1 MRWFGLGRDRER
13 SRSRPR
19 VASAAALAALAAHE
33 RREEHSG
40 HQQEAAAAGRRALQ
54 GAEARP
60 APWPTGGPTAETSAT
75 GLGNARAGVAVYL
88 IPPAGVVGPDG
99 NVGPALMRAAMLAAR
114 EAGRRPDEIWE
125 EALSAW
131 LLAREVETAPAER
144 PPALRGAH
152 RQAAWGEIEATVRAL
167 RAS

>member
-33 RREEHSG
+33 RDEERRVRHGEVTAQSA
-40 HQQEAAAAGRRALQ
+40 QALAAAS
-54 GAEARP
+54 
-60 APWPTGGPTAETSAT
+60 APWPAMERQAAETPAT
-75 GLGNARAGVAVYL
+75 GLGHARAGVAVYL

-114 EAGRRPDEIWE
+114 EAGRRPDEVWE
-125 EALSAW
+125 EALAAW
-131 LLAREVETAPAER
+131 LLAREAETPPAER
-144 PPALRGAH
+144 RPAPQGAR